1 MGVVDG
7 RDVGGGDG
15 GLFYGAGVLL
25 VGRGFV
31 AGAVLCGFYFEVE
44 RLLDLI
50 SSRRSNHMML
60 VLLLTTVKSRARR
73 LLTRLHA
80 LWLPRD

>member
-1 MGVVDG
+1 
-7 RDVGGGDG
+7 
-15 GLFYGAGVLL
+15 
-25 VGRGFV
+25 
-31 AGAVLCGFYFEVE
+31 
-44 RLLDLI
+44 
-50 SSRRSNHMML
+50 MML